1 MTIKKLPLESQP
13 REKLLLRGVQAL
25 SDAELLAIFLRT
37 GIKGMNVVALSDF
50 LISDFGSLRKL
61 FSCSKEEFCQHKGLG
76 EAKYTQLQA
85 VLEMAKRYLAET
97 ISKGDI
103 LSAPSNTRMYLS
115 SRLRHRDRE
124 AFLILYLDS
133 QHHVIMDEILFE
145 GTINAA
151 SVYPREVVKRAL
163 YHNAASIIV
172 AHNHPSG
179 IAEPSTSDKRIT
191 DRIVDAL
198 ALVDIRLLDHF
209 IVGDGDVM
217 SFAERGLL

>member
-13 REKLLLRGVQAL
+13 REKLLLRGAQAL

-61 FSCSKEEFCQHKGLG
+61 FSCSKEEFCRHKGLG

-85 VLEMAKRYLAET
+85 VLEMTNRYLAET

-103 LSAPSNTRMYLS
+103 LSAPTNTRMYLS

>member
-1 MTIKKLPLESQP
+1 
-13 REKLLLRGVQAL
+13 
-25 SDAELLAIFLRT
+25 
-37 GIKGMNVVALSDF
+37 MNVVALSDF

-61 FSCSKEEFCQHKGLG
+61 FSCNKEEFCRHKGLG
-76 EAKYTQLQA
+76 EAKFAQLQA
-85 VLEMAKRYLAET
+85 VLEMAKRHLAET

-103 LSAPSNTRMYLS
+103 LNAPNNTRMYLS
-115 SRLRHRDRE
+115 SRLRDRDRE
-124 AFLILYLDS
+124 AFLVLYLDS
-133 QHHVIMDEILFE
+133 QHHVILDEVLFE

-151 SVYPREVVKRAL
+151 NVYPREVVKRAL

-179 IAEPSTSDKRIT
+179 VAEPSSSDKRIT
-191 DRIVDAL
+191 DRISDAL

-209 IVGDGDVM
+209 IVGDGEVM

>member
-13 REKLLLRGVQAL
+13 REKLLLRGAQAL

-37 GIKGMNVVALSDF
+37 GIKGMNVVVLSDF
-50 LISDFGSLRKL
+50 LISEFGSLRKL
-61 FSCSKEEFCQHKGLG
+61 FSCSKEEFCRHKGLG
-76 EAKYTQLQA
+76 EAKYAQLQA
-85 VLEMAKRYLAET
+85 VLEMTNRYLAET

-103 LSAPSNTRMYLS
+103 LTAPSNTRMYLS

-179 IAEPSTSDKRIT
+179 IAEPSSSDKRIT
-191 DRIVDAL
+191 DRIIDAL